1 MLDVGLNKE
10 GGGWM
15 VNDESRCKTPDV
27 LPRCVIGADGTKKRW
42 GLVQSWRLINGL
54 LEGWK
59 LEFSG

>member
-27 LPRCVIGADGTKKRW
+27 LPRWETGAGGTKK
-42 GLVQSWRLINGL
+42 L
-54 LEGWK
+54 
-59 LEFSG
+59 